1 MIQRL
6 VSLSLVCVVL
16 LNDFTLF
23 STEILLSQVHI
34 VTGKV
39 NMILTIVWMFG
50 NITLLDCFNA
60 VRNVVDTIGAFFQNV
75 YKHKNG

>member
-1 MIQRL
+1 M
-6 VSLSLVCVVL
+6 
-16 LNDFTLF
+16 
-23 STEILLSQVHI
+23 LLSEVHV

-60 VRNVVDTIGAFFQNV
+60 VSNVVGTIGALFQNV
-75 YKHKNG
+75 